1 MQAVCE
7 PTQQR
12 HILMRRV
19 YLLDA
24 TSQFVTW
31 FARSLHTSATA
42 VAKHC
47 WSSVISDMNK
57 LWTDSNMVGLGHS
70 VYCSE
75 TEWPLCCKLS
85 KFDTG
90 YLAWHCPSAC
100 TSCLDQDKVWTDCI
114 AKEHAW
120 TNSNTEFE
128 LDPSRSSLWDRLS
141 PLGHIVWAR
150 DTLSNFQTSCLIL
163 RQAVSSWDKLSEF
176 ETGRLATVWVVYFQ
190 DKLFRLWTDCTA
202 SQACDR
208 IAGCLWFYTRNRKR
222 YAMRRGIFQELY
234 AEKNS
239 IYNLWLQLCTQPHN
253 LWHRMWGPGVAT
265 S

>member
-1 MQAVCE
+1 MALRQNDHYAVSC
-7 PTQQR
+7 
-12 HILMRRV
+12 L
-19 YLLDA
+19 
-24 TSQFVTW
+24 
-31 FARSLHTSATA
+31 SLRQ
-42 VAKHC
+42 
-47 WSSVISDMNK
+47 VI
-57 LWTDSNMVGLGHS
+57 
-70 VYCSE
+70 
-75 TEWPLCCKLS
+75 WP
-85 KFDTG
+85 
-90 YLAWHCPSAC
+90 WHCPSAS

-141 PLGHIVWAR
+141 PLGRIVWVR

-190 DKLFRLWTDCTA
+190 DKLFRFWTDCTA

-208 IAGCLWFYTRNRKR
+208 IAGCLWSYTRNRKR
-222 YAMRRGIFQELY
+222 YAMRWGIFQELY
-234 AEKNS
+234 AEENS